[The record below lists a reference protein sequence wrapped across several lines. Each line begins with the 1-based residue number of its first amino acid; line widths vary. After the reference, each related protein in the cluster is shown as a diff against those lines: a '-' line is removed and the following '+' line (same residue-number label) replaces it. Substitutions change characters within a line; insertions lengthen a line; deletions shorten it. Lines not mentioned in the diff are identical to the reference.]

1 MESRTDIA
9 RRLAALAAAALV
21 GAAVMN
27 AHTAAEHDQLRLAL
41 TKARRQSDAWEAEAR
56 NLQRQLAAINERQ
69 AKTLYVRSV
78 RLDIVEPS
86 PVSSLDVRL
95 ALRPETEALVG
106 QPVSLLNPD
115 LVFRLFD
122 RRMISVGHQL
132 YQTHVL
138 TLVIAPQTLIQ
149 IRVGRWTALTPR

>member
-1 MESRTDIA
+1 
-9 RRLAALAAAALV
+9 
-21 GAAVMN
+21 
-27 AHTAAEHDQLRLAL
+27 
-41 TKARRQSDAWEAEAR
+41 
-56 NLQRQLAAINERQ
+56 
-69 AKTLYVRSV
+69 
-78 RLDIVEPS
+78 
-86 PVSSLDVRL
+86 
-95 ALRPETEALVG
+95 VG